1 LLEKFFDDESEP
13 PHIIGLSSNPSP
25 PIAPETAN
33 GKSGRFLQV
42 VVGDSRSM
50 ISAFLVAPVAAS
62 PTATSS
68 FVKPMN

>member
-1 LLEKFFDDESEP
+1 M
-13 PHIIGLSSNPSP
+13 
-25 PIAPETAN
+25 APETAN
-33 GKSGRFLQV
+33 GKSRRFLQV
-42 VVGDSRSM
+42 VVGDSRSI